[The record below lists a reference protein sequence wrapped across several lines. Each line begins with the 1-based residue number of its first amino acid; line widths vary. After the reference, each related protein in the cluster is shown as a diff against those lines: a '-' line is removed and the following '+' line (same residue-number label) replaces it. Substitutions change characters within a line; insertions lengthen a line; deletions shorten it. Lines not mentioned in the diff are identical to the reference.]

1 MTRAFVFLTT
11 SATFML
17 MNFSFTIIDANSD
30 SSFVNQQYLDQTND
44 WEFIGTPTGNF
55 SISTWKVSQLLCYS
69 KCPTYKYTSSKIT
82 WNYRILKH
90 LINGISFP
98 YLSSSATIVSSPSII
113 TVLQS
118 MFWPLLYLQWIAQA
132 S

>member
-1 MTRAFVFLTT
+1 MMRAFVFLTT

-55 SISTWKVSQLLCYS
+55 SISTWKVSQLLYVTQS
-69 KCPTYKYTSSKIT
+69 VPPT
-82 WNYRILKH
+82 NLQVLKSY
-90 LINGISFP
+90 G
-98 YLSSSATIVSSPSII
+98 TIES
-113 TVLQS
+113 
-118 MFWPLLYLQWIAQA
+118 
-132 S
+132 